1 MYLANLAI
9 VALQLKAARSGSV
22 GVHLMDFA
30 HKSFKL
36 RPASSADFRFAW
48 SLYQDLMKP
57 LTVELLE
64 WNEPGQK
71 HVVELALAQEGTSI
85 IVIDA
90 LDAGWLQVGE
100 SPDSVYLGQLYLAA
114 SFQNCGVGT
123 AIVRSLRDQA
133 RQAGKALTLD
143 VMKNNRARTL
153 YRRLGFQVIGESE
166 YKLKMQWQENAP
178 GSESK

>member
-1 MYLANLAI
+1 MGFL
-9 VALQLKAARSGSV
+9 
-22 GVHLMDFA
+22 

-36 RPASSADFRFAW
+36 RPASSGDFRFAW

-71 HVVELALAQEGTSI
+71 RVVELALAQKGTSI
-85 IVIDA
+85 IVVDA
-90 LDAGWLQVGE
+90 LDAGWLQVDE
-100 SPDSVYLGQLYLAA
+100 SPDSIYLGQLYLAP

-123 AIVRSLRDQA
+123 AIVGSLRDKA
-133 RQAGKALTLD
+133 RQAGKALMLD

-153 YRRLGFQVIGESE
+153 YRRLGFLVIGESE
-166 YKLKMQWQENAP
+166 YKLKMRWQENAP